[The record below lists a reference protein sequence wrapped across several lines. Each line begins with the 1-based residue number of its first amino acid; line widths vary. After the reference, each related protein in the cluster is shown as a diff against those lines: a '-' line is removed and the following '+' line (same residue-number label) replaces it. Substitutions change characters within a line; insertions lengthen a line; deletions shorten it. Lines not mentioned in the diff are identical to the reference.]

1 MIYPWPLIL
10 LNMGIMII
18 RGHYCNSIKYDQFM
32 INIWIS
38 WGSSMG
44 YSLQVEAV
52 MPFHG
57 IYYIYMIIYGYIR
70 QYNMIEGGGC

>member
-1 MIYPWPLIL
+1 
-10 LNMGIMII
+10 MGIMII